1 MPCTRAFVLPR
12 WPLVDLPETSST
24 CDPTGQDIAECPRT
38 KTVLSSLAAISSRL
52 PFQTGRTTEPADR
65 SSLVDPLEFCAG
77 MLENLQGLPG
87 LRIPGT
93 GRRWQSS
100 KQKPGSCPCIPH
112 EQIQPLESATV
123 PGATRFPRE

>member
-12 WPLVDLPETSST
+12 WPSADLPEASST
-24 CDPTGQDIAECPRT
+24 CDLTAQNIADRPRT

-52 PFQTGRTTEPADR
+52 PLPTGRTTEPADR

-87 LRIPGT
+87 LRISGT
-93 GRRWQSS
+93 GRQWQLS
-100 KQKPGSCPCIPH
+100 KQKP
-112 EQIQPLESATV
+112 E
-123 PGATRFPRE
+123 PRQ